1 MDHGN
6 GSSALDQMS
15 KSLPCLQSWSAVTE
29 YLWCLGISTLL
40 GFGYWQVCPASR
52 ASTAEM
58 CVVLGRAPSARQAY
72 WFLDPR
78 SLVQPFLKKVGF
90 AFLFV
95 LGPLALK

>member
-6 GSSALDQMS
+6 GSSALDQTS
-15 KSLPCLQSWSAVTE
+15 KSSPCRQSWAAVTE
-29 YLWCLGISTLL
+29 SLCCLGISTLL
-40 GFGYWQVCPASR
+40 GFSYWHVCPASR

-78 SLVQPFLKKVGF
+78 SLVQPFLKAGF
-90 AFLFV
+90 AFLFA
-95 LGPLALK
+95 LCPLALK

>member
-6 GSSALDQMS
+6 GSSALDQTS
-15 KSLPCLQSWSAVTE
+15 ESSPCLQSWAAVTE
-29 YLWCLGISTLL
+29 SLCCLGISTLL
-40 GFGYWQVCPASR
+40 GFSYWHVCPASR

-78 SLVQPFLKKVGF
+78 SLVQPFLKAGF
-90 AFLFV
+90 AFLFA
-95 LGPLALK
+95 LCPLALK

>member
-52 ASTAEM
+52 ACTAEM
-58 CVVLGRAPSARQAY
+58 CVVLGRAPSAPQAY
-72 WFLDPR
+72 WFWTQDLLCSP
-78 SLVQPFLKKVGF
+78 S
-90 AFLFV
+90 
-95 LGPLALK
+95 